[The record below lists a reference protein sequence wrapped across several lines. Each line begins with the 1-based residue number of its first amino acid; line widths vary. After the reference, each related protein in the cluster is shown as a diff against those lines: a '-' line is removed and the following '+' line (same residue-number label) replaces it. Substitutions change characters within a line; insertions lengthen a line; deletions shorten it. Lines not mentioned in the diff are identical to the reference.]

1 MAGAGPSLETE
12 SLLFLS
18 SFLKPMWFQTEGEV
32 TRPCVAKSFFSNKC
46 YKLPYECS
54 KFRRNLPSNT
64 HKENISF
71 SFLWNSLFSGARI
84 FCEFLCNQEWSELSV
99 RHQNP
104 ITCYQLWQL
113 WLLQQS
119 QNNPLTIWLMRPS
132 GDNFISLNSK
142 YWLPSNRF
150 LFFFIHVVGKWHFT
164 YFAMDCLNSH
174 ILHVTAENFL

>member
-1 MAGAGPSLETE
+1 MKWPGHVWRKTSSAINAINCLMNALSLEETYHQIHIRKI
-12 SLLFLS
+12 SVFL
-18 SFLKPMWFQTEGEV
+18 
-32 TRPCVAKSFFSNKC
+32 
-46 YKLPYECS
+46 
-54 KFRRNLPSNT
+54 
-64 HKENISF
+64 
-71 SFLWNSLFSGARI
+71 FLWNSLLSGARI

-150 LFFFIHVVGKWHFT
+150 LLFFIHVVYIKKLIKIYRVGKWHFT